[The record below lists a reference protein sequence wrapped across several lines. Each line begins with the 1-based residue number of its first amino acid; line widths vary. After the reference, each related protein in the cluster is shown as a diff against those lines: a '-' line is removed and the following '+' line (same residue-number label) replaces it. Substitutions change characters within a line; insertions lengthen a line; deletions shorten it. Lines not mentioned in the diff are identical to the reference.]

1 MVIHSEFLDALTPS
15 SIRNITAKIRDKAA
29 QGVQV
34 VSFAGGL
41 PSKEFFPIEEIRK
54 INDQIFDEE
63 GGEAI
68 QYAASDGYDPL
79 RKYLVEFMKRYQV
92 TGIDYKNILITSG
105 AQQGLS
111 YLAKGLITA
120 GSVVVVENP
129 SYPGALDTFR
139 AYGARTVG
147 VDMDDD
153 GMRMDHLEQ
162 VLRTNRGN
170 VPFIYTIADFQNP
183 TGRSMSVERRKQ
195 LVELAEK
202 YDTFVVEDGPYSLIS
217 FNDTVMPAI
226 KSFDKYGRVMYSRC
240 TSKTLA
246 PGLRIGWLIADHES
260 ITKLVYLKMRD
271 DLQVN
276 NIAQRQ
282 VYHYMKDC
290 DFDGHLKT
298 VIEVYRRRRDL
309 MAKCVKESFP
319 EGTRVVMPNGGLFM
333 WLELPEGVDTLE
345 MFDYVFQKNIAY
357 VPGQFFSPD
366 GSGRNTMRLNFSTS
380 SEEQIERCIP
390 ILGEMV
396 CQYLDSH
403 K

>member
-1 MVIHSEFLDALTPS
+1 
-15 SIRNITAKIRDKAA
+15 
-29 QGVQV
+29 
-34 VSFAGGL
+34 
-41 PSKEFFPIEEIRK
+41 
-54 INDQIFDEE
+54 
-63 GGEAI
+63 
-68 QYAASDGYDPL
+68 
-79 RKYLVEFMKRYQV
+79 MKRYQV

-111 YLAKGLITA
+111 YLAKGLITP

-139 AYGARTVG
+139 AYGAQTVG

-153 GMRMDHLEQ
+153 GMRMDHLERILQ
-162 VLRTNRGN
+162 AHPGK

-226 KSFDKYGRVMYSRC
+226 KSFDKYGRVIYSGS
-240 TSKTLA
+240 TSKTIA

-276 NIAQRQ
+276 NMAQRQ

-298 VIEVYRRRRDL
+298 VIEVYRCRRDV
-309 MAKCVKESFP
+309 MAQCVRESFP
-319 EGTRVVMPNGGLFM
+319 EGTRVVLPNGGLFM

-357 VPGQFFSPD
+357 VPGGFFSPD
-366 GSGRNTMRLNFSTS
+366 GSGKNTMRLNFSTS
-380 SEEQIERCIP
+380 SEEQIRRGIP

-396 CQYLDSH
+396 CQYLAAH